1 MTYKNINKAVF
12 IDWPNRFIARCE
24 INEQVETVHVKNTGR
39 CKELLI
45 PGTTVFLEKFNA
57 QTRKTNYDLIS
68 VIKGNRI
75 INIDSQAPNKI
86 FLEWAKSGR
95 FLPDILLIKPEYR
108 FLNSRFDFYI
118 ETPFKK
124 IFIEIK
130 GATLE
135 NNGVVMFPDAP
146 TQRGLKHISEL
157 IEVKKKG
164 YEAYIIFVIQME
176 NAKYFMPNYIT
187 HKAFADKLKECDDN
201 GVNVAAFDTIVTE
214 KSIVLNNE
222 VEVRYMR
229 YYKN

>member
-12 IDWPNRFIARCE
+12 IDRPNRFIARCE

-214 KSIVLNNE
+214 KKHRS
-222 VEVRYMR
+222 
-229 YYKN
+229 

>member
-12 IDWPNRFIARCE
+12 IDRPNRFIARCE

-45 PGTTVFLEKFNA
+45 PGTTVFLEKFNN

-86 FLEWAKSGR
+86 FLEWAKSGK

-130 GATLE
+130 GVTLE

-187 HKAFADKLKECDDN
+187 HKAFGNKLKECDDN

-222 VEVRYMR
+222 VKVRYM
-229 YYKN
+229 

>member
-12 IDWPNRFIARCE
+12 IDRQNRFIARCE

>member
-12 IDWPNRFIARCE
+12 IDRPNRFIARCE

-95 FLPDILLIKPEYR
+95 FLPDILLIKPVYR

-124 IFIEIK
+124 IFIEII

>member
-1 MTYKNINKAVF
+1 MTYKNIIKAVF
-12 IDWPNRFIARCE
+12 IDRPNRFIARCE
-24 INEQVETVHVKNTGR
+24 INEQVEMVHVKNTGR

-86 FLEWAKSGR
+86 FLEWAKSGK

-222 VEVRYMR
+222 VEVRYM
-229 YYKN
+229 

>member
-12 IDWPNRFIARCE
+12 IDRPNRFIARCE

-201 GVNVAAFDTIVTE
+201 GVNVAEFYTIVTE

>member
-12 IDWPNRFIARCE
+12 IDRPNRFIARCE

-57 QTRKTNYDLIS
+57 QTRNTNYDLIS

>member
-12 IDWPNRFIARCE
+12 IDRPNRFIARCE

-95 FLPDILLIKPEYR
+95 FLPDILLIKPEYI

-146 TQRGLKHISEL
+146 TQRGLKHISDL

-222 VEVRYMR
+222 VEVRYM
-229 YYKN
+229 

>member
-12 IDWPNRFIARCE
+12 IDRPNRFIARCE

-222 VEVRYMR
+222 VEVRYML

>member
-12 IDWPNRFIARCE
+12 IDRPNRFIARCE

-222 VEVRYMR
+222 VEVRYM
-229 YYKN
+229 

>member
-1 MTYKNINKAVF
+1 MTYKNIIKAVF
-12 IDWPNRFIARCE
+12 IDRPNRFIARCE

-86 FLEWAKSGR
+86 FLEWAKSGK

-157 IEVKKKG
+157 IKVKKKG

-222 VEVRYMR
+222 VEVRYM
-229 YYKN
+229 

>member
-12 IDWPNRFIARCE
+12 IDRPNRFIARCE

-45 PGTTVFLEKFNA
+45 PGTTVFLEKF
-57 QTRKTNYDLIS
+57 
-68 VIKGNRI
+68 
-75 INIDSQAPNKI
+75 
-86 FLEWAKSGR
+86 
-95 FLPDILLIKPEYR
+95 
-108 FLNSRFDFYI
+108 NSRFDFYI

>member
-12 IDWPNRFIARCE
+12 IDRPNRFIARCE

-95 FLPDILLIKPEYR
+95 YLPDILLIKPEYR

>member
-12 IDWPNRFIARCE
+12 IDRPNRFIARYE

>member
-1 MTYKNINKAVF
+1 
-12 IDWPNRFIARCE
+12 
-24 INEQVETVHVKNTGR
+24 
-39 CKELLI
+39 
-45 PGTTVFLEKFNA
+45 
-57 QTRKTNYDLIS
+57 
-68 VIKGNRI
+68 
-75 INIDSQAPNKI
+75 
-86 FLEWAKSGR
+86 
-95 FLPDILLIKPEYR
+95 
-108 FLNSRFDFYI
+108 
-118 ETPFKK
+118 
-124 IFIEIK
+124 
-130 GATLE
+130 
-135 NNGVVMFPDAP
+135 MFPDAP

>member
-12 IDWPNRFIARCE
+12 IDRPNRFIARCE

-187 HKAFADKLKECDDN
+187 HKAFADKLKECDDM
-201 GVNVAAFDTIVTE
+201 AAFDTIVTE

>member
-1 MTYKNINKAVF
+1 MTYKNIIKAVF
-12 IDWPNRFIARCE
+12 IDRPNRFIARCE

-86 FLEWAKSGR
+86 FLEWAKSGK

-201 GVNVAAFDTIVTE
+201 GVNVAAFDTIVKE

-222 VEVRYMR
+222 VEVRYM
-229 YYKN
+229 

>member
-12 IDWPNRFIARCE
+12 IDRPNRFIARCE

-86 FLEWAKSGR
+86 FLEWAKSGK

-222 VEVRYMR
+222 VEVRYM
-229 YYKN
+229 

>member
-12 IDWPNRFIARCE
+12 IDRPNRFIARCE

-214 KSIVLNNE
+214 KASFLIMKL
-222 VEVRYMR
+222 
-229 YYKN
+229 K

>member
-12 IDWPNRFIARCE
+12 IDRPNRFIARCE
-24 INEQVETVHVKNTGR
+24 INEQVETVHVKTTGR

-75 INIDSQAPNKI
+75 INIDSQAPNKL

>member
-12 IDWPNRFIARCE
+12 IDRPNRFIARCE

-75 INIDSQAPNKI
+75 INMDSQAPNKI

-222 VEVRYMR
+222 VEVRYM
-229 YYKN
+229 

>member
-12 IDWPNRFIARCE
+12 IDRPNRFIARCE

-86 FLEWAKSGR
+86 FLEWAKSGK

>member
-12 IDWPNRFIARCE
+12 IDRPNRFIARCE

-45 PGTTVFLEKFNA
+45 PRTTVFLEKFNA

-86 FLEWAKSGR
+86 FLEWAKSGK

-222 VEVRYMR
+222 VDVRYM
-229 YYKN
+229 

>member
-12 IDWPNRFIARCE
+12 IDRPNRFIARCE

-118 ETPFKK
+118 ETQFKK

>member
-12 IDWPNRFIARCE
+12 IDRPNRFIARCE

-75 INIDSQAPNKI
+75 INIESQAPNKI
-86 FLEWAKSGR
+86 FLEWAKSGK

-222 VEVRYMR
+222 VEVRYM
-229 YYKN
+229 

>member
-1 MTYKNINKAVF
+1 MTYKNIIKAVF
-12 IDWPNRFIARCE
+12 IDRPNRFIARCA

-86 FLEWAKSGR
+86 FLEWAKSGK

-222 VEVRYMR
+222 VEVRYM
-229 YYKN
+229 

>member
-12 IDWPNRFIARCE
+12 IDRPNRFIARCE

-86 FLEWAKSGR
+86 FLEWAKSGK
-95 FLPDILLIKPEYR
+95 FLPDILLIKPKYR

-222 VEVRYMR
+222 VEVRYM
-229 YYKN
+229 

>member
-1 MTYKNINKAVF
+1 MTYKNIIKAVF
-12 IDWPNRFIARCE
+12 IDRPNRFIARCE

-86 FLEWAKSGR
+86 FLEWAKSGK

-201 GVNVAAFDTIVTE
+201 GVNGAAFDTIVTE

-222 VEVRYMR
+222 VEVRYM
-229 YYKN
+229 

>member
-12 IDWPNRFIARCE
+12 IDRPNRFIARCE

-45 PGTTVFLEKFNA
+45 PGTTVFLEKFNN

-86 FLEWAKSGR
+86 FLEWAKSGK

-130 GATLE
+130 GVTLE

-187 HKAFADKLKECDDN
+187 HKAFANKLKECDDN

-222 VEVRYMR
+222 VKVRYM
-229 YYKN
+229 

>member
-1 MTYKNINKAVF
+1 MTYKNIIKAVF
-12 IDWPNRFIARCE
+12 IDRPNRFIARCE

-86 FLEWAKSGR
+86 FLESAKSGK

-222 VEVRYMR
+222 VEVRYM
-229 YYKN
+229 

>member
-1 MTYKNINKAVF
+1 MTYKNIIKAVF
-12 IDWPNRFIARCE
+12 IDRPNRFIARCE

-86 FLEWAKSGR
+86 FLEWAKIGK

-222 VEVRYMR
+222 VEVRYM
-229 YYKN
+229 

>member
-12 IDWPNRFIARCE
+12 IDRPNRFIARCE

-45 PGTTVFLEKFNA
+45 PGTTVFLVKFNA
-57 QTRKTNYDLIS
+57 QTRKTNY

>member
-1 MTYKNINKAVF
+1 MTYKNIIKAVF
-12 IDWPNRFIARCE
+12 IDRPNRFIARCE

-86 FLEWAKSGR
+86 FLEWAKSGK

-222 VEVRYMR
+222 VEVRYM
-229 YYKN
+229 

>member
-12 IDWPNRFIARCE
+12 IDRPNRFIARCE

-201 GVNVAAFDTIVTE
+201 WVNVAAFDTIVTE

>member
-12 IDWPNRFIARCE
+12 IDRPNRFIARCE

-75 INIDSQAPNKI
+75 INIDSQAPHKI

-164 YEAYIIFVIQME
+164 
-176 NAKYFMPNYIT
+176 
-187 HKAFADKLKECDDN
+187 
-201 GVNVAAFDTIVTE
+201 
-214 KSIVLNNE
+214 
-222 VEVRYMR
+222 
-229 YYKN
+229 

>member
-12 IDWPNRFIARCE
+12 IDRPNRFIARCE

-222 VEVRYMR
+222 VEVR
-229 YYKN
+229 

>member
-12 IDWPNRFIARCE
+12 IDRPNRFIARCE

-201 GVNVAAFDTIVTE
+201 G
-214 KSIVLNNE
+214 
-222 VEVRYMR
+222 
-229 YYKN
+229 

>member
-12 IDWPNRFIARCE
+12 IDRPNRFIARCE

-45 PGTTVFLEKFNA
+45 PGTTVFLEKFNN

-86 FLEWAKSGR
+86 FLEWAKSGK

-130 GATLE
+130 GVTLE

-187 HKAFADKLKECDDN
+187 HKAFANKLKECDDN
-201 GVNVAAFDTIVTE
+201 GINVAAFDTIVTE

-222 VEVRYMR
+222 VEVRYM
-229 YYKN
+229 

>member
-1 MTYKNINKAVF
+1 MTYKNIIKAVF
-12 IDWPNRFIARCE
+12 IDRPNRFIARCE

-86 FLEWAKSGR
+86 FLEWAKSGK

-135 NNGVVMFPDAP
+135 NNGVV
-146 TQRGLKHISEL
+146 
-157 IEVKKKG
+157 
-164 YEAYIIFVIQME
+164 IFVIQME

-222 VEVRYMR
+222 VEVRYM
-229 YYKN
+229 

>member
-1 MTYKNINKAVF
+1 MTYKNIIKAVF
-12 IDWPNRFIARCE
+12 IDRPNRFIARCE

-45 PGTTVFLEKFNA
+45 PVTTVFLEKFNA

-86 FLEWAKSGR
+86 FLEWAKSGK

-222 VEVRYMR
+222 VEVRYM
-229 YYKN
+229 